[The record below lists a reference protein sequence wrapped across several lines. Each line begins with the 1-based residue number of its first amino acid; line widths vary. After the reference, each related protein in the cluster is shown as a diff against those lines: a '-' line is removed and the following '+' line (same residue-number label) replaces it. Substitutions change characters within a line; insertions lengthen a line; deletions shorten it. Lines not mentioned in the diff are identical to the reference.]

1 MSHVFVSSLT
11 KENSFSM
18 KIRDTNSTSADA
30 WRNVYG
36 KEAAA
41 VNPLAAVNQ
50 GRNNLILDSMRT
62 NDWSTYHNFQA
73 KQHPAWYDKVNGEF
87 KQNKLYYSTLIDV
100 QSRSVREAVQS
111 GDQAEITKRKA
122 NLDELIADFKNA
134 PGEMPHVIA
143 FEADPALAAQH
154 GIGKPSDD
162 WYNSPYNNSL
172 ATSQGRFE
180 DQYWYDNPYFADHP
194 KELTFAAEAVKEFG
208 PAVAKLAEQINKG
221 AYERSVASTS
231 YVAKATQSIAETVI
245 EETVNK
251 AEKDL
256 LQPKDQVVNEA
267 AQQAVEATINDSIA
281 KQATQIIE
289 QFSTTTLVEQLFK
302 QRGQL
307 GATAAHSLL
316 FDQLAQN
323 DEQRTN

>member
-1 MSHVFVSSLT
+1 MFVSALNNE
-11 KENSFSM
+11 KSFSM
-18 KIRDTNSTSADA
+18 QVRDAGSTSDDA
-30 WRNVYG
+30 WRKVWG

-50 GRNNLILDSMRT
+50 GRNGLILESMRK
-62 NDWSTYHNFQA
+62 NDWSDYHDFQA

-87 KQNKLYYSTLIDV
+87 KQNKLYYSTLINV

-154 GIGKPSDD
+154 GIGKPADD
-162 WYNSPYNNSL
+162 WYNSPYNNAL
-172 ATSQGRFE
+172 AASQGRFE
-180 DQYWYDNPYFADHP
+180 DQKWFDNAYFTDHP
-194 KELTFAAEAVKEFG
+194 KELTFAMAAVKEFS

-231 YVAKATQSIAETVI
+231 YVAKATVTDTDIEKVI
-245 EETVNK
+245 NE
-251 AEKDL
+251 ADKDL
-256 LQPKDQVVNEA
+256 VQSKDQVVNEV
-267 AQQAVEATINDSIA
+267 AQQAAVEPIVSEAIA

-289 QFSTTTLVEQLFK
+289 QFSTTTLIEQLFK
-302 QRGQL
+302 QRGQV
-307 GATAAHSLL
+307 GATAGHGLL
-316 FDQLAQN
+316 FNQLAQD
-323 DEQRTN
+323 DEQRTNQEV

>member
-1 MSHVFVSSLT
+1 MFVSALNNE
-11 KENSFSM
+11 KSFSM
-18 KIRDTNSTSADA
+18 QVRDAGSTSDDA
-30 WRNVYG
+30 WRKVWG

-50 GRNNLILDSMRT
+50 GRNGLILESMRK
-62 NDWSTYHNFQA
+62 NDWSDYHNFQA

-154 GIGKPSDD
+154 GIGKPADD
-162 WYNSPYNNSL
+162 WYNSPYNNAL
-172 ATSQGRFE
+172 AASQGRFE
-180 DQYWYDNPYFADHP
+180 DQNWYDNAYFADHP
-194 KELTFAAEAVKEFG
+194 KELTFAMEAVKEFS

-231 YVAKATQSIAETVI
+231 YVAKATESITNEVI
-245 EETVNK
+245 EKVVNE

-256 LQPKDQVVNEA
+256 LQSKEQVVNET
-267 AQQAVEATINDSIA
+267 AQRAVEPIVSDAIA
-281 KQATQIIE
+281 KQASQIIQ

-307 GATAAHSLL
+307 GATTANGLL

-323 DEQRTN
+323 DEQRTNQEV